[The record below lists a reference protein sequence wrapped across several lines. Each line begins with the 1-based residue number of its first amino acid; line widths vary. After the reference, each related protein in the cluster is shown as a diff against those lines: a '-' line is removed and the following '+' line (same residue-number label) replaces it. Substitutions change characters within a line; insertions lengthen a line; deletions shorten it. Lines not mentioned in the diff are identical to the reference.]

1 MAEVTS
7 MKALHKLIAEL
18 DTPAATLSEDLALN
32 ADPLVKIYEETLP
45 VTKVGDVDY
54 RFTLEDADAL
64 RQHDANF

>member
-32 ADPLVKIYEETLP
+32 ADPLVKIYEDTLP
-45 VTKVGDVDY
+45 
-54 RFTLEDADAL
+54 
-64 RQHDANF
+64 